1 MKYLLLLFVYF
12 FSTVSLANHCNSGAS
27 HDGPDRQADQKGYM
41 ASSDT
46 DINEKK
52 VKDESS
58 KSIGNNP
65 KDKETNL

>member
-1 MKYLLLLFVYF
+1 M
-12 FSTVSLANHCNSGAS
+12 SLANHCNSGAS

-46 DINEKK
+46 DIKEKK